1 MRTRHTLG
9 VCLLTGLATLG
20 IASAAD
26 APKITLTNVDR
37 IVTADFLGDKPV
49 KFAPAAQVANVGIQA
64 GQVKK
69 IRLHTHEMEDHI
81 VYVVRGRATARLGDE
96 LREVGPGDLISIPKR
111 VPHSFEQ
118 KGAEQFVI
126 LVNATPGWDPL
137 KDTRFLE

>member
-1 MRTRHTLG
+1 MRATLILA
-9 VCLLTGLATLG
+9 VCLLTSSAT
-20 IASAAD
+20 AAD
-26 APKITLTNVDR
+26 VPMITVTNVDK

-49 KFAPAAQVANVGIQA
+49 KFAPAAQIANLGVLA

-96 LREVGPGDLISIPKR
+96 RREVGPGDLIAIPKR
-111 VPHSFEQ
+111 VPHSFDQ
-118 KGAEQFVI
+118 IGAEPFVI

-137 KDTRFLE
+137 ADTKFLE